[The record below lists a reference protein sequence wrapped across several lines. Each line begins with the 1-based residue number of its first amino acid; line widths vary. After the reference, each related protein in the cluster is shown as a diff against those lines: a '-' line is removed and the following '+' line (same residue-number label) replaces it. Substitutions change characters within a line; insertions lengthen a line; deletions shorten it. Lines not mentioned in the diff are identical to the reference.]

1 MPTSTAIGAW
11 DRLPVGCAVLVIV
24 LLSLLL
30 WAISWFLLWRLFG
43 TEEVA
48 HLTPSYLLRVRL
60 RVLGIRFAPVAQ
72 QC

>member
-1 MPTSTAIGAW
+1 M
-11 DRLPVGCAVLVIV
+11 LVIV

-60 RVLGIRFAPVAQ
+60 RVSGIRFAPVAQ